1 MRPKSLARLVVT
13 ALAGAS
19 IGAAAQSAAETAE
32 APRPRVGLVLGG
44 GGARGA
50 AHIGVLEV
58 LERLRVPVD
67 CVAGTSMGGLVAG
80 AFAAGLTPAQMREA
94 LAKADW
100 ADMFQDNPEFF
111 DMSYR
116 NKRLSQGFLPGTE
129 LGVTPEGLTYA
140 PGVVTGQKIK
150 AFFNQLVHDDRGER
164 LIEELPL
171 KLSIV
176 ATDIGTGQRVVMREG
191 SLTQAMRASMSVPG
205 LMAPVERDGKKLVD
219 GGLVDNVPIREVRER
234 CNPDVVIAVNVGSP
248 LLKAEDIG
256 SLFSVTAQMVNILTE
271 QNVTQSLATLKP
283 GDIYIHPDLQGITS
297 GSFERNAEAA
307 DRGRSATAALQARLA
322 PLGVS
327 DTQYARWLTRVDV
340 PEAPPQRVDAIEI
353 GPLAQV
359 NPADV
364 KRSISQPVGQP
375 LDTGKLDRDLLR
387 VFGEGYYERV
397 DYSLVREG
405 DRNVLRVLP
414 VEKSWGPNYL
424 RLGLGLESNM
434 ATGATYTLRAAYQK
448 TWLNALGA
456 ELLTV
461 AEIGNRSRLGVD
473 FFQPLDGA
481 QRYFVQVKAAYQR
494 ESIYV
499 FEDDNKLAE
508 LSVYELGG
516 ELLAGLRV
524 GGLGQLRLGWAETAK
539 RGTVD
544 VGPPQV
550 PAYRVSYGGWFVSTD
565 LDHMDRIYL
574 PRDGWS
580 ARARYFDAP
589 SQGFSKLDADLRGAI
604 SSGKWIA
611 LGRLGY
617 TGSPSGQL
625 PFWDAAKLGGFM
637 NLSAFARSQWVGDDS
652 TYAGV
657 RVERVI
663 GTMPLGIRGDIRLGG
678 AVEAGKMSGAYTETN
693 LRGWQNSVA
702 FYLGGETP
710 IGAIFLGAAY
720 SPSSGYSNV
729 YFLLGTP

>member
-1 MRPKSLARLVVT
+1 
-13 ALAGAS
+13 
-19 IGAAAQSAAETAE
+19 
-32 APRPRVGLVLGG
+32 
-44 GGARGA
+44 
-50 AHIGVLEV
+50 
-58 LERLRVPVD
+58 
-67 CVAGTSMGGLVAG
+67 
-80 AFAAGLTPAQMREA
+80 
-94 LAKADW
+94 
-100 ADMFQDNPEFF
+100 
-111 DMSYR
+111 
-116 NKRLSQGFLPGTE
+116 
-129 LGVTPEGLTYA
+129 
-140 PGVVTGQKIK
+140 
-150 AFFNQLVHDDRGER
+150 
-164 LIEELPL
+164 
-171 KLSIV
+171 
-176 ATDIGTGQRVVMREG
+176 
-191 SLTQAMRASMSVPG
+191 
-205 LMAPVERDGKKLVD
+205 
-219 GGLVDNVPIREVRER
+219 
-234 CNPDVVIAVNVGSP
+234 
-248 LLKAEDIG
+248 
-256 SLFSVTAQMVNILTE
+256 
-271 QNVTQSLATLKP
+271 
-283 GDIYIHPDLQGITS
+283 
-297 GSFERNAEAA
+297 
-307 DRGRSATAALQARLA
+307 
-322 PLGVS
+322 
-327 DTQYARWLTRVDV
+327 
-340 PEAPPQRVDAIEI
+340 
-353 GPLAQV
+353 
-359 NPADV
+359 
-364 KRSISQPVGQP
+364 
-375 LDTGKLDRDLLR
+375 
-387 VFGEGYYERV
+387 V

-424 RLGLGLESNM
+424 RFGIGLESNM

-461 AEIGNRSRLGVD
+461 AEIGNRSRLAVD

-481 QRYFVQVKAAYQR
+481 QRYFVQVKAGYQR
-494 ESIYV
+494 ESVYV
-499 FEDDNKLAE
+499 FEDDKKLAE

-524 GGLGQLRLGWAETAK
+524 GGLGQLRAGWAETAK
-539 RGTVD
+539 RGTID

-550 PAYRVSYGGWFVSTD
+550 PAYRVHYGGWFVSAD
-565 LDHMDRIYL
+565 LDRMDRIYL

-580 ARARYFDAP
+580 VRARYFDAP
-589 SQGFSKLDADLRGAI
+589 SQGFSRLDADLRGAV

-617 TGSPSGQL
+617 TGSPTGQL

-652 TYAGV
+652 TYAGL